1 MRQLSGAVLVAVLI
15 ALPALADAQRRATAQ
30 RPAPRPQRVAFGL
43 QADWGSDT
51 DFGLGARAVFGLRS
65 LFPKTPLDGHVS
77 FDYYFPSGTGGV
89 DVKYWEINGNVG
101 YRIPKVRGNLA
112 PYVGG
117 GLNVAHA
124 SASFGGTTVGDTKVG
139 LNLLG
144 GTTFGR
150 AATKMKPFVEGRFSL
165 SGGEQFVLTGGV
177 RF

>member
-15 ALPALADAQRRATAQ
+15 ALPALADAQRRAAQ

-43 QADWGSDT
+43 QADFGSDT

-65 LFPKTPLDGHVS
+65 LFPKTPLDGIVS
-77 FDYYFPSGTGGV
+77 FDYYFPSGAGGA
-89 DVKYWEINGNVG
+89 DLTYWEINGNVG

-124 SASFGGTTVGDTKVG
+124 SVSFGGVSGSDTKVG

-150 AATKMKPFVEGRFSL
+150 AASKMKPFVEGRFNL

>member
-1 MRQLSGAVLVAVLI
+1 MRKLIGALLVAAFI
-15 ALPALADAQRRATAQ
+15 ALPALADAQRRATA
-30 RPAPRPQRVAFGL
+30 RPPAPRPQRVVFGL

-65 LFPKTPLDGHVS
+65 LFPKTPLDAHVS
-77 FDYYFPSGTGGV
+77 FDYFFPSSTGGV
-89 DVKYWEINGNVG
+89 DVTYWEINGNVG

-124 SASFGGTTVGDTKVG
+124 SASIGGTSASDTKVG

-150 AATKMKPFVEGRFSL
+150 AASKMKPFVEGRVTL